1 MLKITKLNRKH
12 QKFLGELKMN
22 KLKNLFITTALL
34 LMTMSNGL
42 MAAHHGENEAHS
54 GAIKVVH
61 SGIPHDALF
70 AIGMRGEVGIAVG
83 NFGLML
89 ETSDGGIS
97 WELVEPLTKKA
108 LFGIASNET
117 NEIIVGQEGTVM
129 TRKRGGDWTV
139 TESGLTE
146 RLLNVGMNAS
156 GLAVTVGEFGFMAK
170 SGDAGATWERLSVDW
185 EQFNDEGYEPHL
197 YSAIV
202 KDDGTILVSGEF
214 GLIMKSTDGGKT
226 FSSKHRGDK
235 GVFDVQFSKEGDN
248 VGYAVG
254 QEGLV
259 LKSLDDG
266 ETWETLSV
274 DSTANLLGVWSG
286 EGEVVITGIR
296 ELLRSGDNGKTF
308 TGTTDVA
315 IGRTWYQGVAAG
327 ITEFEMM
334 SGQRKVTMREQTI
347 YIVGHQGS
355 IAQVLH

>member
-1 MLKITKLNRKH
+1 VLKITKLNGKH
-12 QKFLGELKMN
+12 KKFLGELKMN
-22 KLKNLFITTALL
+22 KLKDLFILVALS
-34 LMTMSNGL
+34 LMIMSNGL
-42 MAAHHGENEAHS
+42 MAAHHGEAEAHS
-54 GAIKVVH
+54 GAIKVIH

-70 AIGMRGEVGIAVG
+70 AIGMSGESGIAVG

-97 WELVEPLTKKA
+97 WALVEPLTKRA
-108 LFGIASNET
+108 LFGIARNET
-117 NEIIVGQEGTVM
+117 SELIVGQEGTVM
-129 TRKRGGDWTV
+129 TRKTGGDWTV

-170 SGDAGATWERLSVDW
+170 SNDAGATWERLSVDW

-202 KDDGTILVSGEF
+202 KDDGTIMVSGEF
-214 GLIMKSTDGGKT
+214 GLIMKSTDGGNT

-235 GVFDVQFSKEGDN
+235 GVFDVQFSRDGDD

-259 LKSLDDG
+259 LKSVDDG
-266 ETWETLSV
+266 ETWETLNV

-286 EGEVVITGIR
+286 HGDVVITGIR
-296 ELLRSGDNGKTF
+296 ELLRSGDDGKTF
-308 TGTTDVA
+308 AGTKDVA
-315 IGRTWYQGVAAG
+315 IGRTWYQGIAAG
-327 ITEFEMM
+327 VTESETTV
-334 SGQRKVTMREQTI
+334 GERKATMREQTV

-355 IAQVLH
+355 IAEVLQ

>member
-1 MLKITKLNRKH
+1 
-12 QKFLGELKMN
+12 MN
-22 KLKNLFITTALL
+22 KFKCLVITSLL
-34 LMTMSNGL
+34 LMGVTSNNL
-42 MAAHHGENEAHS
+42 MAAHHGEVDA
-54 GAIKVVH
+54 GAIEVLH

-70 AIGMRGEVGIAVG
+70 AIGMSEDWGIAVG

-89 ETSDGGIS
+89 ETSNGGSS
-97 WELVEPLTKKA
+97 WELVAPMTKKA
-108 LFGIASNET
+108 LFGIAHNESSQ
-117 NEIIVGQEGTVM
+117 IIVGQEGTVM
-129 TRKRGGDWTV
+129 TRKTGGDWVV

-146 RLLNVGMNAS
+146 RLLNVGMNAN
-156 GLAVTVGEFGFMAK
+156 GLAITIGEFGFMAK
-170 SGDAGATWERLSVDW
+170 STDAGATWERLVVDW

-202 KDDGTILVSGEF
+202 KDDGTIFVSGEF

-226 FSSKHRGDK
+226 FTAQHRGDK
-235 GVFDVQFSKEGDN
+235 GVFDVQFSTDGKN

-259 LKSLDDG
+259 LKSVDDG
-266 ETWETLSV
+266 ETWETLSIE
-274 DSTANLLGVWSG
+274 SNANLLGVWSG

-296 ELLRSGDNGKTF
+296 ELLRSGDGGASF

-327 ITEFEMM
+327 VTESVMM
-334 SGQRKVTMREQTI
+334 QGERKVTMREQTI

-355 IAQVLH
+355 IAKVLH